1 MIWDALNSLS
11 AWLCKTI
18 YPLIAYAY
26 KLFYN
31 IGVLRIIK
39 NDKIEPIYQ
48 RITLILGLVMLFVIT
63 FQLIQYIMEPDNF
76 TDKEKGF
83 GKVMV
88 RMVVSVVLIA
98 VVPYIFDF
106 AFEVQSDI
114 MSNNLIPKIILGGG
128 EVNENWGNELSAT
141 VFEKFYQVNPNLEN
155 PVCDDQSG
163 ATAERIVNANLD
175 DLRNNGR
182 LGTALDSCLNEKD
195 KNNTNEKKIQFDG
208 IIAVLAGGLIL
219 WMMIMYCL
227 DLGVRVVQLTYLQ
240 IIAPIP
246 IIMYMLPKKDGAFEK
261 WTKQCLT
268 TFLDL
273 FIRTAIICFAV
284 LIIDTLG
291 ASFKDITSSVSAS
304 AQGDKVFTGLLYTC
318 LVLGVMTFA
327 KKAGDML
334 KELFPKGNAASGEL
348 GISAKRLPE
357 PVKRVSGAAKGFAV
371 GGAVGLVNR
380 AASNIS
386 FARRGKEDKDKLKD
400 RLQNSRTA
408 YNNAMRIANDKTK
421 SRDERANAMREAQAY
436 KKEMSSTKGELK
448 KYNTGRL
455 IGGTVAGGLLGGANR
470 GMIAGLTSKEG
481 KGVVSKASKAVMQH
495 NQAVGEWRENGGI
508 STTNRMISGVMQGI
522 GISPTIKYDTQKE
535 KYEKENSALSKVT
548 EYFGKGKEAIEKD
561 IDDGKCDGISTKA
574 REYRLKQIE
583 AERLT
588 AQAGNLKLTDF
599 AYKNSSE
606 RQNSKSKIESILKT
620 PQQVLAQ
627 ADYDKLDTF
636 GKIEYNKNQKLMA
649 LAEQYYDADPYKVSG
664 KKLQDLTGQE
674 KENAISRMLD
684 RLADSAC
691 EVSYEE
697 TVKEYEKQSN
707 DAKSEVVKLKKE
719 AIQDIGDKVMSGGVK
734 DASGQVIYQNAKAAQ
749 FISLMKDAVNDGSS
763 DADLLLNQNLTT
775 FANLDD
781 LNKAAGTRQNANA
794 GELYRMQQSAEYK
807 AAQANKKYNDSG
819 KK

>member
-88 RMVVSVVLIA
+88 RMVVSVALIA

-128 EVNENWGNELSAT
+128 EINENWGNELSAT
-141 VFEKFYQVNPNLEN
+141 VFEKFYQVNPNLDS
-155 PVCDDQSG
+155 PVCDDPSG
-163 ATAERIVNANLD
+163 TTAERIVNANLD

-291 ASFKDITSSVSAS
+291 TSFKDITSSVSAS
-304 AQGDKVFTGLLYTC
+304 AQGDIVFTGLLYTC

-436 KKEMSSTKGELK
+436 KKEMSSAKGELK

-495 NQAVGEWRENGGI
+495 NQAVDEWRENGGI
-508 STTNRMISGVMQGI
+508 STPNRMISGVMQGI

-535 KYEKENSALSKVT
+535 KYEKENSALGKVT

-627 ADYDKLDTF
+627 ADYDKLDTY

-649 LAEQYYDADPYKVSG
+649 LAEQYYDADPNKVSG

-697 TVKEYEKQSN
+697 TVKEYERQSK

-719 AIQDIGDKVMSGGVK
+719 AIQDIGDKVMAGGVK

-749 FISLMKDAVNDGSS
+749 FIDLMKNAVNYGSS
-763 DADLLLNQNLTT
+763 DADLLLNQDLTT

-781 LNKAAGTRQNANA
+781 LNKAAGTQQTANA
-794 GELYRMQQSAEYK
+794 DKITKMQQSAEYK

>member
-88 RMVVSVVLIA
+88 RMIVSVVLIA

-128 EVNENWGNELSAT
+128 EINENWGNELSAT

-155 PVCDDQSG
+155 PVCDDPSG

-408 YNNAMRIANDKTK
+408 YNNAMKIANDKTK
-421 SRDERANAMREAQAY
+421 SRTERANAFKEAQAY
-436 KKEMSSTKGELK
+436 KKEMSSAKGELK

-495 NQAVGEWRENGGI
+495 NQAVDEWRENGGI

-535 KYEKENSALSKVT
+535 KYEKENSALGKVT

-599 AYKNSSE
+599 AYKDASD

-627 ADYDKLDTF
+627 ADYDKLDTY
-636 GKIEYNKNQKLMA
+636 GKIEYNKNQKFMA
-649 LAEQYYDADPYKVSG
+649 LAEQYYEADPNKVSG

-697 TVKEYEKQSN
+697 TVKEYERQSK

-719 AIQDIGDKVMSGGVK
+719 AIQDIGDKIMAGGVK

-749 FISLMKDAVNDGSS
+749 FIDLMKNAVNYGSS
-763 DADLLLNQNLTT
+763 DADLLLNQDLTT

-781 LNKAAGTRQNANA
+781 LNKAAGTQQTANA
-794 GELYRMQQSAEYK
+794 DKITKMQQSAEYK

>member
-128 EVNENWGNELSAT
+128 ETNENWGNELSAT
-141 VFEKFYQVNPNLEN
+141 VFEKFYQVNPNLDS
-155 PVCDDQSG
+155 PVCDDPSG
-163 ATAERIVNANLD
+163 TTAERIVNANLD

-291 ASFKDITSSVSAS
+291 TSFKDITSSVSAS
-304 AQGDKVFTGLLYTC
+304 AQGDIVFTGLLYTC

-386 FARRGKEDKDKLKD
+386 FARRGKDEKQSLKT
-400 RLQNSRTA
+400 RLANSKTAYSDAMRTA
-408 YNNAMRIANDKTK
+408 NDTTKTQA
-421 SRDERANAMREAQAY
+421 ERNEARKKAQAY
-436 KKEMSSTKGELK
+436 KKEMSGIKTELN

-455 IGGTVAGGLLGGANR
+455 IGGAVAGGLLGGANR
-470 GMIAGLTSKEG
+470 GMLAGLTSKEG
-481 KGVVSKASKAVMQH
+481 KGVTSKASKAVMQH
-495 NQAVGEWRENGGI
+495 NQAVDEWRENGGI

-522 GISPTIKYDTQKE
+522 GISPTITYDK
-535 KYEKENSALSKVT
+535 KKENIDKENAAYGEYSKNISAS
-548 EYFGKGKEAIEKD
+548 D
-561 IDDGKCDGISTKA
+561 
-574 REYRLKQIE
+574 
-583 AERLT
+583 ERLGKLIKEGKYSKASANT
-588 AQAGNLKLTDF
+588 IKAAEEFLLAQNNAIILRTQAGNLKLSDFNGDTDKYDAEVTRLNRKAYEAEQTAVAKEKEAKKLLGQDIINDRDKTDGMKDEAFLNSIDAAQTVLKSNSELSGF
-599 AYKNSSE
+599 AGAIFDSFEALKDLDNKAKTAKSKNSDALYE
-606 RQNSKSKIESILKT
+606 MQNS
-620 PQQVLAQ
+620 P
-627 ADYDKLDTF
+627 
-636 GKIEYNKNQKLMA
+636 
-649 LAEQYYDADPYKVSG
+649 
-664 KKLQDLTGQE
+664 
-674 KENAISRMLD
+674 
-684 RLADSAC
+684 
-691 EVSYEE
+691 
-697 TVKEYEKQSN
+697 
-707 DAKSEVVKLKKE
+707 
-719 AIQDIGDKVMSGGVK
+719 
-734 DASGQVIYQNAKAAQ
+734 
-749 FISLMKDAVNDGSS
+749 
-763 DADLLLNQNLTT
+763 
-775 FANLDD
+775 
-781 LNKAAGTRQNANA
+781 
-794 GELYRMQQSAEYK
+794 EYK

>member
-88 RMVVSVVLIA
+88 RMIVSVVLIA

-128 EVNENWGNELSAT
+128 EINENWGNELSAT
-141 VFEKFYQVNPNLEN
+141 IFEKFYQVNPNLEN
-155 PVCDDQSG
+155 PVCDDPSG

-408 YNNAMRIANDKTK
+408 YNNAMKIANDKTK
-421 SRDERANAMREAQAY
+421 SRTERANAFKEAQAY
-436 KKEMSSTKGELK
+436 KKEMSSAKGELK

-481 KGVVSKASKAVMQH
+481 KGVASKASKAVMQH
-495 NQAVGEWRENGGI
+495 NQAVDEWRENGGI

-535 KYEKENSALSKVT
+535 KYEKENSALGKVT

-599 AYKNSSE
+599 AYKDASE

-627 ADYDKLDTF
+627 ADYDKLDTY

-649 LAEQYYDADPYKVSG
+649 LAEQYYDADPNKVSG

-697 TVKEYEKQSN
+697 TVKEYERQSK

-719 AIQDIGDKVMSGGVK
+719 AIQDIGDKIMAGGVK

-749 FISLMKDAVNDGSS
+749 FIDLMKNAVNYGSS
-763 DADLLLNQNLTT
+763 DADLLLNQDLTT

-781 LNKAAGTRQNANA
+781 LNKAAGTQQTANA
-794 GELYRMQQSAEYK
+794 DKITKMQQSAEYK

>member
-128 EVNENWGNELSAT
+128 ETNENWGNELSAT
-141 VFEKFYQVNPNLEN
+141 VFEKFYQVNPNLDS
-155 PVCDDQSG
+155 PVCDDPSG
-163 ATAERIVNANLD
+163 TTAERIVNANLD

-304 AQGDKVFTGLLYTC
+304 AQGDIVFTGLLYTC

-357 PVKRVSGAAKGFAV
+357 PVKRVYGAAKGFAV

-386 FARRGKEDKDKLKD
+386 FARRGKDEKQSLKT
-400 RLQNSRTA
+400 RLANSKTAYSDAMRTA
-408 YNNAMRIANDKTK
+408 NDTTKTQA
-421 SRDERANAMREAQAY
+421 ERNEARKKAQAY
-436 KKEMSSTKGELK
+436 KKEMSGIKTELN

-470 GMIAGLTSKEG
+470 GMLAGLTSKEG
-481 KGVVSKASKAVMQH
+481 KGVTSKASKAVMQH
-495 NQAVGEWRENGGI
+495 NQAVDEWRENGGI

-522 GISPTIKYDTQKE
+522 GISPTITYDK
-535 KYEKENSALSKVT
+535 KKENIDKENAAYGEYSKNISAS
-548 EYFGKGKEAIEKD
+548 D
-561 IDDGKCDGISTKA
+561 
-574 REYRLKQIE
+574 
-583 AERLT
+583 ERLGKLIKEGKYSKASANT
-588 AQAGNLKLTDF
+588 IKAAEEFLLAQNNAIILRTQAGNLKLSDFNGDTDKYDAEVTRLNRKAYEAEQTAVAKEKEAKKLLGQDIINDRDKTDGMKDEAFLNSIDAAQTVLKSNSELSGF
-599 AYKNSSE
+599 AGAIFDSFEALKDLDNKAKTAKSKNSDALYE
-606 RQNSKSKIESILKT
+606 MQNS
-620 PQQVLAQ
+620 P
-627 ADYDKLDTF
+627 
-636 GKIEYNKNQKLMA
+636 
-649 LAEQYYDADPYKVSG
+649 
-664 KKLQDLTGQE
+664 
-674 KENAISRMLD
+674 
-684 RLADSAC
+684 
-691 EVSYEE
+691 
-697 TVKEYEKQSN
+697 
-707 DAKSEVVKLKKE
+707 
-719 AIQDIGDKVMSGGVK
+719 
-734 DASGQVIYQNAKAAQ
+734 
-749 FISLMKDAVNDGSS
+749 
-763 DADLLLNQNLTT
+763 
-775 FANLDD
+775 
-781 LNKAAGTRQNANA
+781 
-794 GELYRMQQSAEYK
+794 EYK

>member
-128 EVNENWGNELSAT
+128 EINENWGNELSAT
-141 VFEKFYQVNPNLEN
+141 VFEKFYQVNPNLDS
-155 PVCDDQSG
+155 PVCDDPSG
-163 ATAERIVNANLD
+163 TTAERIVNANLD

-304 AQGDKVFTGLLYTC
+304 AQGDIVFTGLLYTC

-357 PVKRVSGAAKGFAV
+357 PVKRVYGAAKGFAV

-386 FARRGKEDKDKLKD
+386 FARRGKDEKQSLKT
-400 RLQNSRTA
+400 RLANSKTAYSDAMRTA
-408 YNNAMRIANDKTK
+408 NDTTKTQA
-421 SRDERANAMREAQAY
+421 ERNEARKKAQAY
-436 KKEMSSTKGELK
+436 KKEMSGIKTELN

-470 GMIAGLTSKEG
+470 GMLAGLTSKEG
-481 KGVVSKASKAVMQH
+481 KGVTSKASKAVMQH
-495 NQAVGEWRENGGI
+495 NQAVDEWRENGGI

-522 GISPTIKYDTQKE
+522 GISPTITYDK
-535 KYEKENSALSKVT
+535 KKENIDKENAAYGEYSKNISAS
-548 EYFGKGKEAIEKD
+548 D
-561 IDDGKCDGISTKA
+561 
-574 REYRLKQIE
+574 
-583 AERLT
+583 ERLGKLIKEGKYSKASANT
-588 AQAGNLKLTDF
+588 IKAAEEFLLAQNNAIILRTQAGNLKLSDFNGDTDKYDAEVTRLNRKAYEAEQTAVAKEKEAKKLLGQDIINDRDKTDGMKDEAFLNSIDAAQTVLKSNSELSGF
-599 AYKNSSE
+599 AGAIFDSFEALKDLDNKAKTAKSKNSDALYE
-606 RQNSKSKIESILKT
+606 MQNS
-620 PQQVLAQ
+620 P
-627 ADYDKLDTF
+627 
-636 GKIEYNKNQKLMA
+636 
-649 LAEQYYDADPYKVSG
+649 
-664 KKLQDLTGQE
+664 
-674 KENAISRMLD
+674 
-684 RLADSAC
+684 
-691 EVSYEE
+691 
-697 TVKEYEKQSN
+697 
-707 DAKSEVVKLKKE
+707 
-719 AIQDIGDKVMSGGVK
+719 
-734 DASGQVIYQNAKAAQ
+734 
-749 FISLMKDAVNDGSS
+749 
-763 DADLLLNQNLTT
+763 
-775 FANLDD
+775 
-781 LNKAAGTRQNANA
+781 
-794 GELYRMQQSAEYK
+794 EYK

>member
-88 RMVVSVVLIA
+88 RMIVSVVLIA

-128 EVNENWGNELSAT
+128 EINENWGNELSAT
-141 VFEKFYQVNPNLEN
+141 VFEKFYQVNPNLDS
-155 PVCDDQSG
+155 PVCDDPSG
-163 ATAERIVNANLD
+163 TTAERIVNANLD

-408 YNNAMRIANDKTK
+408 YNNAMKIANDKTK
-421 SRDERANAMREAQAY
+421 SRTERANAFKEAQAY
-436 KKEMSSTKGELK
+436 KKEMSSAKGELK

-495 NQAVGEWRENGGI
+495 NQAVDEWRENGGI

-535 KYEKENSALSKVT
+535 KYEKENSALGKVT

-599 AYKNSSE
+599 AYKDASD

-627 ADYDKLDTF
+627 ADYDKLDTY

-649 LAEQYYDADPYKVSG
+649 LAEQYYEADPNKVSG

-697 TVKEYEKQSN
+697 TVKEYERQSK

-719 AIQDIGDKVMSGGVK
+719 AIQDIGDKIMAGGVK

-749 FISLMKDAVNDGSS
+749 FIDLMKNAVNYGSS
-763 DADLLLNQNLTT
+763 DADLLLNQDLTT

-781 LNKAAGTRQNANA
+781 LNKAAGTQQTANA
-794 GELYRMQQSAEYK
+794 DKITKMQQSAEYK

>member
-88 RMVVSVVLIA
+88 RMIVSVVLIA

-128 EVNENWGNELSAT
+128 EINENWGNELSAT

-155 PVCDDQSG
+155 PVCDDPSG

-408 YNNAMRIANDKTK
+408 YNNAMKIANDKTK
-421 SRDERANAMREAQAY
+421 SRTERANAFKEAQAY
-436 KKEMSSTKGELK
+436 KKEMSSAKGELK

-495 NQAVGEWRENGGI
+495 NQAVDEWRENGGI

-535 KYEKENSALSKVT
+535 KYEKENSALGKVT

-599 AYKNSSE
+599 AYKDASD

-627 ADYDKLDTF
+627 ADYDKLDTY

-649 LAEQYYDADPYKVSG
+649 LAEQYYDADPKKVNG

-674 KENAISRMLD
+674 KENAISRILD

-697 TVKEYEKQSN
+697 TVKEYERESN
-707 DAKSEVVKLKKE
+707 DAKGEIAKLKKE
-719 AIQDIGDKVMSGGVK
+719 AIQDIGDKVMAGGVK

-749 FISLMKDAVNDGSS
+749 FIDLMKNAVNYGSS
-763 DADLLLNQNLTT
+763 DADLLLNQDLTT

-781 LNKAAGTRQNANA
+781 LNKAAGTQQTANA
-794 GELYRMQQSAEYK
+794 DKITKMQQSAEYK

>member
-88 RMVVSVVLIA
+88 RMVVSVALIA

-128 EVNENWGNELSAT
+128 EINENWGNELSAT
-141 VFEKFYQVNPNLEN
+141 VFEKFYQVNPNLDS
-155 PVCDDQSG
+155 PVCDDPSG
-163 ATAERIVNANLD
+163 TTAERIVNANLD

-291 ASFKDITSSVSAS
+291 TSFKDITSSVSAS
-304 AQGDKVFTGLLYTC
+304 AQGDIVFTGLLYTC

-470 GMIAGLTSKEG
+470 GMLAGLTSKEG

-495 NQAVGEWRENGGI
+495 NQAVDEWRENGGI
-508 STTNRMISGVMQGI
+508 STPNRMISGVMQGI

-535 KYEKENSALSKVT
+535 KYEKENSALGKVT

-627 ADYDKLDTF
+627 ADYDKLDTY

-649 LAEQYYDADPYKVSG
+649 LAEQYYDADPNKVSG

-697 TVKEYEKQSN
+697 TVKEYERQSK

-719 AIQDIGDKVMSGGVK
+719 AIQDIGDKVMAGGVK

-749 FISLMKDAVNDGSS
+749 FIDLMKNAVNYGSS
-763 DADLLLNQNLTT
+763 DADLLLNQDLTT

-781 LNKAAGTRQNANA
+781 LNKAAGTQQTANA
-794 GELYRMQQSAEYK
+794 DKITKMQQSAEYK

>member
-88 RMVVSVVLIA
+88 RMIVSVVLIA

-128 EVNENWGNELSAT
+128 EINENWGNELSAT
-141 VFEKFYQVNPNLEN
+141 VFEKFYQVNPNLDS
-155 PVCDDQSG
+155 PVCDDPSG
-163 ATAERIVNANLD
+163 TTAERIVNANLD

-304 AQGDKVFTGLLYTC
+304 AQGDIVFTGLLYTC

-408 YNNAMRIANDKTK
+408 YNNAMKIANDKTK
-421 SRDERANAMREAQAY
+421 SRTERANAFKEAQAY
-436 KKEMSSTKGELK
+436 KKEMSSAKGELK

-495 NQAVGEWRENGGI
+495 NQAVDEWRENGGI

-535 KYEKENSALSKVT
+535 KYEKENSALGKVT

-599 AYKNSSE
+599 AYKDASD

-627 ADYDKLDTF
+627 ADYDKLDTY

-649 LAEQYYDADPYKVSG
+649 LAEQYYEADPNKVSG

-697 TVKEYEKQSN
+697 TVKEYERQSK

-719 AIQDIGDKVMSGGVK
+719 AIQDIGDKIMAGGVK

-749 FISLMKDAVNDGSS
+749 FIDLMKNAVNYGSS
-763 DADLLLNQNLTT
+763 DADLLLNQDLTT

-781 LNKAAGTRQNANA
+781 LNKAAGTQQTANA
-794 GELYRMQQSAEYK
+794 DKITKMQQSAEYK

>member
-128 EVNENWGNELSAT
+128 EINENWGNELSAT
-141 VFEKFYQVNPNLEN
+141 VFEKFYQVNPNLDS
-155 PVCDDQSG
+155 PVCDDPSG
-163 ATAERIVNANLD
+163 TTAERIVNANLD

-304 AQGDKVFTGLLYTC
+304 AQGDIVFTGLLYTC

-357 PVKRVSGAAKGFAV
+357 PVKRISGAAKGFAV

-495 NQAVGEWRENGGI
+495 NQAVDEWRENGGI
-508 STTNRMISGVMQGI
+508 STPNRMISGVMQGI

-535 KYEKENSALSKVT
+535 KYEKENSALGKVT

-627 ADYDKLDTF
+627 ADYDKLDTY

-649 LAEQYYDADPYKVSG
+649 LAEQYYDADPNKVSG

-697 TVKEYEKQSN
+697 TVKEYERQSK

-719 AIQDIGDKVMSGGVK
+719 AIQDIGDKIMAGGVK

-749 FISLMKDAVNDGSS
+749 FIDLMKNAVNYGSS
-763 DADLLLNQNLTT
+763 DADLLLNQDLTT

-781 LNKAAGTRQNANA
+781 LNKAAGTQQTANA
-794 GELYRMQQSAEYK
+794 DKITKMQQSAEYK